1 MQSLGRIEN
10 RLNELR
16 EHVFDGTSTTETS
29 IIEVLEIWQQIF
41 REIFQ
46 QYHRLSTRLVRSEDT
61 ATALKVW
68 HDYLVHVQSFLAE
81 TVPDTTLNE
90 YRHLCE
96 VHQNVLSSQKT
107 ILDNSAT
114 TIDQTLADRF
124 NLLSNL
130 HNETLSAIIKRH
142 NEIQLRIQLW
152 AKYNTDQSRLLDW
165 LKEKEHEK
173 SRLQLRYIH
182 LQRIP
187 HTLQTIETM
196 LVQIKEAEADCRD
209 LQQQQSKLLQ
219 LSDES
224 SILAVIS
231 ITNNAVAQRIQNL
244 RASLESWK
252 DFLNRISNL
261 AASHQIK
268 VTALETQFER
278 VQTIVDKVT
287 ETMPQDVHCVENT
300 LAELRAQRI
309 LLDNLTPE
317 LEAVT
322 VIHEEIKENLS
333 PTNVKT
339 IRRANFI
346 LWQQQ
351 ADLEQQLT
359 FLIARIDE
367 RLSMSELFDMK
378 YDRFIQWIDTMENRM
393 DNESQSIFNE
403 SEEHLRRIEKELQ
416 AEITLRGHEKDW

>member
-1 MQSLGRIEN
+1 MLSLGRIEN

-16 EHVFDGTSTTETS
+16 ENVIDGTSSTETS
-29 IIEVLEIWQQIF
+29 IIEVLELWQQIF
-41 REIFQ
+41 RDIFQ
-46 QYHRLSTRLVRSEDT
+46 QYHRLSIRLVRSEDT

-68 HDYLVHVQSFLAE
+68 HDYLVHVQSFLGE
-81 TVPDTTLNE
+81 TVPDTSLNE

-96 VHQNVLSSQKT
+96 VHQNVLTSQKT
-107 ILDNSAT
+107 ILDNSNTAVDPSLT
-114 TIDQTLADRF
+114 DRF
-124 NLLSNL
+124 NSLSNL
-130 HNETLSAIIKRH
+130 HNETLLAINQRH
-142 NEIQLRIQLW
+142 GDIQMRIQLW
-152 AKYNTDQSRLLDW
+152 AKYNGDQARLLDW
-165 LKEKEHEK
+165 LKEKEREK

-196 LVQIKEAEADCRD
+196 LVQMKQAEVDCRD
-209 LQQQQSKLLQ
+209 LQAQQANLLQ
-219 LSDES
+219 LSDDS
-224 SILAVIS
+224 SIVAAIGIANGAVS
-231 ITNNAVAQRIQNL
+231 QRIQNL

-252 DFLNRISNL
+252 DYLNRTSNV
-261 AASHQIK
+261 AASHNMKI
-268 VTALETQFER
+268 TALQTQFEQ
-278 VQTIVDKVT
+278 VQGIVDRVT
-287 ETMPQDVHCVENT
+287 EKMPQDVHCVENT

-322 VIHEEIKENLS
+322 VIHEELKDSLS
-333 PTNVKT
+333 PSNIKA
-339 IRRANFI
+339 IRRTNFV

-367 RLSMSELFDMK
+367 RLAMNELFHMK
-378 YDRFIQWIDTMENRM
+378 YERFMKWIDSM
-393 DNESQSIFNE
+393 DSRLNSESHSVFNE

-416 AEITLRGHEKDW
+416 TEISLRGHEKEW